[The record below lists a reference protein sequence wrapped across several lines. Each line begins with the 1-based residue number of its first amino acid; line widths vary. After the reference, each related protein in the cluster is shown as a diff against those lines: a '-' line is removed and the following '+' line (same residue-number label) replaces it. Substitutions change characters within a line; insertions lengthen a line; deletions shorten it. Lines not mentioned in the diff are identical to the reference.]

1 MASWQRRTLA
11 WESPVLLGR
20 TMELVVHGHAG
31 PRTLVFPTSMGWNRE
46 WEDQQMCEAVA
57 DRLAGGLLQLI
68 CLPSIDEKAWYD
80 EGAHPR
86 ARAEWH
92 ARYDAWIRN
101 EVLAAT
107 AEANPDPRI
116 ITAGASFGGYHAL
129 TFAGRYP
136 DIVIRALVMSG
147 LTDIRRLTGG
157 YTDDVIYFYNPAEFL
172 LHEQDPDRITA
183 LQRLDLILAVG
194 RDDSLREQ
202 NEALSTALWE
212 RGIGNALRLWDG
224 WAHDWQW
231 WRAMLRMYVN
241 GHD

>member
-11 WESPVLLGR
+11 WDSPVLLGR

-46 WEDQQMCEAVA
+46 WEDQGMCDAVG
-57 DRLAGGLLQLI
+57 DLLTAGSLQLI
-68 CLPSIDEKAWYD
+68 CLPSIDEKSWYD
-80 EGAHPR
+80 DAAHPR

-92 ARYDAWIRN
+92 ARYDAWLRH

-107 AEANPDPRI
+107 AEGNPDPRI

-129 TFAGRYP
+129 CFAGRYP
-136 DIVIRALVMSG
+136 DVVVRSLVMSG

-157 YTDDVIYFYNPAEFL
+157 YSDDTIYFYNPAEFL
-172 LHEQDPDRITA
+172 LHEHDPDRIAA

-194 RDDSLREQ
+194 RDDTLRPQ
-202 NEALSTALWE
+202 NEALSAALWE

-224 WAHDWQW
+224 WAHDWPW
-231 WRAMLRMYVN
+231 WRQMLRMYVN